1 MRRSSELVKNSVIS
15 KVSMYERMWGLGLSA
30 GDVLGCTSAVAG
42 DARFANFGVARR
54 ARPVEGVGF
63 AGLAVTGH
71 AEKSGFDGA
80 LLSAG
85 GHWSTPCVRQGRARL
100 LARYVNV
107 RQSGARVARCVRSS
121 RRGTPR
127 RVRRGRAPRAGRRS
141 GGDRLT
147 GRARA

>member
-1 MRRSSELVKNSVIS
+1 M
-15 KVSMYERMWGLGLSA
+15 
-30 GDVLGCTSAVAG
+30 LGCTSAVAG

-85 GHWSTPCVRQGRARL
+85 GAVTEAEVRATLDVNHILHRPDHYCGRERVTFLGFMTSSVHGIAEPFSAFTVIRYPMFND
-100 LARYVNV
+100 LA
-107 RQSGARVARCVRSS
+107 AI
-121 RRGTPR
+121 
-127 RVRRGRAPRAGRRS
+127 
-141 GGDRLT
+141 
-147 GRARA
+147 